1 MKLGIYINA
10 QHPDSDDPV
19 RKFAEMVEQV
29 RLMRQHGFDSLWGGE
44 HHATPGYH
52 YLPLLGMLQ
61 RLSAETEGMELGT
74 NIVLLPLHN
83 PIEIAELGAFLD
95 VLTEGR
101 FLLGVGLGYR
111 QAEFDMFKVPIKQ
124 RVNRTVE
131 GVDIIRRLW
140 SEDNVSYRGRHWQL
154 DDVTIR
160 PQPVQK
166 PGPPILVGAQVEA
179 SIRRA
184 ADIGDGWCMVPSTSS
199 ERMAAEIVSF
209 KQARADAGL
218 PESPHLA
225 RLVRSGVCPGAKR
238 QALKRAAPFLLAKYE
253 SYAQWGLPGVNF
265 DPNDSAGDTT
275 PEARGQSLCRRLT
288 GRRHRGVDDTA
299 SDRRD
304 PPDDADQ
311 LARHEAGPHPGIDRP
326 YGPRS
331 AARGAPAHRSRR
343 LTALGALFSAVLSTP
358 IQSSRPLNSDD
369 LELNRKT
376 TRMSYQC
383 LSLVSI

>member
-19 RKFAEMVEQV
+19 RKFAEMVDQV

-61 RLSAETEGMELGT
+61 RLSAEAEGMYLGT

-83 PIEIAELGAFLD
+83 PIEIAELTAFLD
-95 VLTEGR
+95 VLSEGR

-124 RVNRTVE
+124 RVSRMVE
-131 GVDIIRRLW
+131 GIEIIRRLW
-140 SEDNVSYRGRHWQL
+140 SEDKVSYRGRHWQL
-154 DDVTIR
+154 EDVTIR

-184 ADIGDGWCMVPSTSS
+184 ADIGDGWCMVPSTSTD
-199 ERMAAEIVSF
+199 RMAMEIASF

-218 PESPHLA
+218 PESQHMA
-225 RLVRSGVCPGAKR
+225 RLFEVVCAKDEET
-238 QALKRAAPFLLAKYE
+238 ALRRAAPFLLAKYE

-265 DPNDSAGDTT
+265 DPADS
-275 PEARGQSLCRRLT
+275 PEIQLKKLAADRFAVGSPSDVVDALMAQHRIGVTHLTMRISWPGMQQDHIMEAIDLMGREVLPEVRR
-288 GRRHRGVDDTA
+288 R
-299 SDRRD
+299 
-304 PPDDADQ
+304 
-311 LARHEAGPHPGIDRP
+311 I
-326 YGPRS
+326 
-331 AARGAPAHRSRR
+331 AAE
-343 LTALGALFSAVLSTP
+343 V
-358 IQSSRPLNSDD
+358 
-369 LELNRKT
+369 
-376 TRMSYQC
+376 
-383 LSLVSI
+383 

>member
-29 RLMRQHGFDSLWGGE
+29 RLMRRHGFDSLWGGE

-61 RLSAETEGMELGT
+61 RLAAEAEGMELGT

-83 PIEIAELGAFLD
+83 PIEIAELSAFLD
-95 VLTEGR
+95 VLTDGR

-124 RVNRTVE
+124 RVSRMVE
-131 GVDIIRRLW
+131 GIDIIRRLW
-140 SEDNVSYRGRHWQL
+140 SEDSVSYRGRHWQL

-184 ADIGDGWCMVPSTSS
+184 ADIGDGWCMVPSTST

-218 PESPHLA
+218 PESPHLV
-225 RLVRSGVCPGAKR
+225 RLFEVVCAPSEDE
-238 QALKRAAPFLLAKYE
+238 ALKRAAPFLLAKYE

-265 DPNDSAGDTT
+265 DPNDSQEIQLQKLAANRFAVGSPADIIAALMRQYEIGVSHMTMRISWPGMKQEHVLESIDLMGREVL
-275 PEARGQSLCRRLT
+275 PEVRR
-288 GRRHRGVDDTA
+288 RIA
-299 SDRRD
+299 
-304 PPDDADQ
+304 
-311 LARHEAGPHPGIDRP
+311 
-326 YGPRS
+326 
-331 AARGAPAHRSRR
+331 AAR
-343 LTALGALFSAVLSTP
+343 
-358 IQSSRPLNSDD
+358 
-369 LELNRKT
+369 
-376 TRMSYQC
+376 
-383 LSLVSI
+383 